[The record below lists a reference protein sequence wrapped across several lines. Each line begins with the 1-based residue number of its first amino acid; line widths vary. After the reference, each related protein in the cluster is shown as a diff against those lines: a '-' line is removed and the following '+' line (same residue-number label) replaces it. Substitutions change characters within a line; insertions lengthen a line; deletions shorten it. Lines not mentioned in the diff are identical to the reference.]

1 MPFRDNSVKYMIE
14 TKKSMPPKTLRCR
27 WFGCKPS
34 IHTGGNLIMLDVLEA
49 PNPKAF
55 FNSSTYDG
63 EGSKHI
69 IFPGVEFMCERCGF
83 VEFISMMKL
92 NRLYKF
98 ADLEPWSQLINKKF
112 TYDHEA
118 KRCSV
123 LLMSSKHKEVY
134 KNNKQTVYFGK
145 NKKEDYTKVDTKFV
159 TWDEYKDKL
168 IPEPKWFQKEKIFA
182 CVKIDEVTQEK
193 TYIDLQTF
201 KTIKSTR

>member
-1 MPFRDNSVKYMIE
+1 MVE
-14 TKKSMPPKTLRCR
+14 TKKSIPPKTLRCR

-34 IHTGGNLIMLDVLEA
+34 IHTSGNLIMLDVLEA
-49 PNPKAF
+49 PNPKAIF
-55 FNSSTYDG
+55 YS
-63 EGSKHI
+63 EGHYEEESKHI
-69 IFPGVEFMCERCGF
+69 LFPGIEFMCERCGF
-83 VEFISMMKL
+83 VEFFNMMKL
-92 NRLYKF
+92 NRLFKF
-98 ADLEPWSQLINKKF
+98 ADLQPWSRLINKKF

-123 LLMSSKHKEVY
+123 LLMSSKCKGFY
-134 KNNKQTVYFGK
+134 KNNKQTLYFGK
-145 NKKEDYTKVDTKFV
+145 AKKEEYAKVVTKFV